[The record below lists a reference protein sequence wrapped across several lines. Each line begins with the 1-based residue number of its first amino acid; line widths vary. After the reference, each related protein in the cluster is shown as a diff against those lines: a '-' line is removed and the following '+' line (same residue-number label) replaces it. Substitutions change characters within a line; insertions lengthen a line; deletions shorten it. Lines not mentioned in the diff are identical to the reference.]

1 MNLKKKLRIYSLGI
15 LSALCLIPFQEIQ
28 SATTDFLRI
37 AGEKVVDQ
45 QGRTVILNGLNHV
58 NKNTKD
64 KYLNPDDEKLFKQ
77 FKSWG
82 FNCIRYGIIWDG
94 LEPQPGVI
102 NMDYLNEI
110 DKRVKWAEDNGIYL
124 ILDMHQDLYS
134 QQFSDGAPEWATITD
149 NAPHHTGDIWAL
161 SYFISPAVHNA
172 FDNFWANTPAPD
184 GVGIQD
190 HYIRLWTVIAER
202 YKNSPSVLGFD
213 IMNEPFPGSQAEEV
227 LGALL
232 VSGSNLFTETS
243 GMPIGE
249 AEILGAL
256 ATGEGRQQALEL
268 LSTRENYTK
277 LLIGLE
283 ESVAKFERETLSP
296 FYQKVRDAI
305 RSVDP
310 NQILILEHSYFSN
323 LGVPS
328 QIQLPVNES
337 GNTDTQCLYAPHG
350 YDLVTDT
357 EFVAKPGT
365 ERVNVIFD
373 AIFES
378 GRKKHIPVVIGE
390 WGAYYMGKNSYLEP
404 ARQIIEH
411 IEKNLSGQTYW
422 CYWNGIESQDYFPVL
437 SRIYPMRT
445 AGELLSYGNRFENN
459 EFHIK
464 WDNTQCDSL
473 YQTILYIP
481 DISRLTLPVNTA
493 ELTFELVKSENQRQ
507 GYLIIKPLTQNV
519 HELNLSYN

>member
-213 IMNEPFPGSQAEEV
+213 INE
-227 LGALL
+227 
-232 VSGSNLFTETS
+232 
-243 GMPIGE
+243 
-249 AEILGAL
+249 
-256 ATGEGRQQALEL
+256 
-268 LSTRENYTK
+268 
-277 LLIGLE
+277 
-283 ESVAKFERETLSP
+283 
-296 FYQKVRDAI
+296 
-305 RSVDP
+305 
-310 NQILILEHSYFSN
+310 
-323 LGVPS
+323 
-328 QIQLPVNES
+328 
-337 GNTDTQCLYAPHG
+337 
-350 YDLVTDT
+350 
-357 EFVAKPGT
+357 
-365 ERVNVIFD
+365 
-373 AIFES
+373 
-378 GRKKHIPVVIGE
+378 
-390 WGAYYMGKNSYLEP
+390 
-404 ARQIIEH
+404 
-411 IEKNLSGQTYW
+411 
-422 CYWNGIESQDYFPVL
+422 
-437 SRIYPMRT
+437 
-445 AGELLSYGNRFENN
+445 
-459 EFHIK
+459 
-464 WDNTQCDSL
+464 
-473 YQTILYIP
+473 
-481 DISRLTLPVNTA
+481 
-493 ELTFELVKSENQRQ
+493 
-507 GYLIIKPLTQNV
+507 
-519 HELNLSYN
+519 